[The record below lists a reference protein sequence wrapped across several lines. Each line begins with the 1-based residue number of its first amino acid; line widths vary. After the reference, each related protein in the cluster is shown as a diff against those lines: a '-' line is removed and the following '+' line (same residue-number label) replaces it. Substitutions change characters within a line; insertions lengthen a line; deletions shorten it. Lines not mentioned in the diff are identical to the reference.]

1 MPEENKIKKDDPQVD
16 IDTSGPDVDIN
27 LPEEKEEATDNI
39 NDIQAVHY
47 SRGGPWLDGYQ
58 DTEFAEE
65 WEAELDHFEFSL
77 SSFRKIVEIF

>member
-39 NDIQAVHY
+39 NDIKV
-47 SRGGPWLDGYQ
+47 
-58 DTEFAEE
+58 
-65 WEAELDHFEFSL
+65 
-77 SSFRKIVEIF
+77 